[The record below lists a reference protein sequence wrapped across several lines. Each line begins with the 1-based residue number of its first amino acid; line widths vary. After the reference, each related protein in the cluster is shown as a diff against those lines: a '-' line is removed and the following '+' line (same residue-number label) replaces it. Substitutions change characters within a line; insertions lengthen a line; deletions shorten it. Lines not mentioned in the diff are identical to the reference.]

1 MSINTFL
8 NPPLLVL
15 LTLIA
20 VPAALGMIAFISG
33 KALKHLPEEAGEP
46 SRLETSL
53 YYLRT
58 ISGGLAT
65 ILAPFLACYF
75 LSVGIP
81 WLVDDPIGQ
90 IVMRVLAVLFAVLIV
105 SLELLGLVA
114 ACVSLR
120 LRRIEERIEGDTI

>member
-1 MSINTFL
+1 MSFF
-8 NPPLLVL
+8 NPSLPVV

-33 KALKHLPEEAGEP
+33 KAVKHLAKEEGEP
-46 SRLETSL
+46 SRLEMSL

-65 ILAPFLACYF
+65 VVASFLTYYF
-75 LSVGIP
+75 FSVGIP
-81 WLVDDPIGQ
+81 WLVNDPIEQ
-90 IVMRVLAVLFAVLIV
+90 IVMRVLAALLTVPIV
-105 SLELLGLVA
+105 TLELLGLVA

>member
-1 MSINTFL
+1 MSFPSPSL
-8 NPPLLVL
+8 PVA

-20 VPAALGMIAFISG
+20 VLTALGLIAFISG
-33 KALKHLPEEAGEP
+33 KAVKHLAKEEGKP
-46 SRLETSL
+46 SRLERNL

-65 ILAPFLACYF
+65 VLASFLTCYF
-75 LSVGIP
+75 FSVGIP
-81 WLVDDPIGQ
+81 WLVNDPTEQ
-90 IVMRVLAVLFAVLIV
+90 IVMYVLAVLLTVPIV